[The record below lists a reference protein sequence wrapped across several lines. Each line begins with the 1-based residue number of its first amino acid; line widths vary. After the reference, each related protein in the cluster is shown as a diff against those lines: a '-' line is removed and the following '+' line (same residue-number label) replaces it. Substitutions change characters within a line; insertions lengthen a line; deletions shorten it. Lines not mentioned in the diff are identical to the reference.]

1 MLDDPYLCLTIGI
14 QALRRKAEA
23 LGPAMGGAL
32 GVAAEPYPHQ
42 LATVRRILSDT
53 SIRHLVSDEVGLGKT
68 VQALM
73 ILNALRYQN
82 PDHKAVVVVPDRLVR
97 QWLDEC
103 WTRAHIEAT
112 VFGEGTDDR
121 DTVVRIVR
129 PQSIQSGQFNLD
141 PAAFDLLI
149 VDEPQLLPVAAM
161 RAIETRAPDFR
172 QVLILSATPGLTD
185 PQRRRQMMTI
195 LESERARIA
204 ANRFVDLDVYLDEM
218 EKSTLDDID
227 GGEVT
232 DRETAWRTYSR
243 ERRIIRSTRS
253 DWSRYLPE
261 RRYERVETDPLAGEV
276 ARVDLGMKWLREAD
290 EDGAFVWRA
299 AQALHRGTESARGQR
314 RLRSNP
320 DLEEAVRR
328 SSETPGDSR
337 FDALLDILAGI
348 WTEHPGEQVIIVAGD
363 NPTIDYLETRLRR
376 YFSEGDD
383 DFPVATLRR
392 ASERTE
398 GEAADIEAVH
408 RQLSEFSE
416 GHARV
421 LLIGEWVQAGLNLHY
436 FARNIV
442 FYSSPWDIDVIDQL
456 TGRLDRLRPNGLA
469 RGDAGRHSGSIRIWS
484 IVQPATP
491 EAQVVAALETLGV
504 YQKPLPPLR
513 PETES
518 EISGALAAIAFRGD
532 ADARN
537 RLAGLSE
544 SWAST
549 GSMSLMS
556 HFSPFSP
563 ARAQACYDWLQE
575 TPLPEPVLRISDDAT
590 FTARSEQGLRG
601 FLDLLHRANVFDI
614 SMRREKEGEGFRFST
629 LWYGEDRNDPAIPIS
644 VIPKGGWMAG
654 HIPFLWRRRHL
665 ARPPRNTVHY
675 DEGDLGGRLLR
686 FLDHGEVVHE
696 EIVQGG
702 VDLAR
707 RICNRCQDECLTV
720 QFDPAHPVT
729 EVMRGKQVFLR
740 AGLFDPVSLLPD
752 PDVNELEEHFASAPT
767 EAQQREA
774 DEDRLLVREWWLADA
789 RWLNVIVPAQLLAVG
804 LMKGADGWSILE
816 REIVLH
822 LLNPLGGSEQ
832 PLPRSRGR
840 ITVVSKE
847 LRKVLDDHAR
857 QHLHNQASAS
867 IEKILGDCRSE
878 LAARRSQLKAELD
891 DLVESRQAHFER
903 VKSADVEIDVR
914 RAGML
919 AGLERRVENA
929 RLAARSRL
937 AWLQELETQLTQPD
951 VESLPGLMIQVSST
965 DAN

>member
-23 LGPAMGGAL
+23 LGPALGGAL

-42 LATVRRILSDT
+42 LDTVRRILSDT

-161 RAIETRAPDFR
+161 RAIETWAPDFR

-195 LESERARIA
+195 LEPERAGIA
-204 ANRFVDLDVYLDEM
+204 SNRSVDLDVHLDEM
-218 EKSTLDDID
+218 EKSALDDID
-227 GGEVT
+227 GGKVT
-232 DRETAWRTYSR
+232 DREIAWRTYSR

-253 DWSRYLPE
+253 DWSRYLPG
-261 RRYERVETDPLAGEV
+261 RRYERVETDPLAGEI

-299 AQALHRGTESARGQR
+299 AQALHRGTDSTRGQR

-328 SSETPGDSR
+328 SSESPGDSR
-337 FDALLDILAGI
+337 FDTLLDILAGI

-398 GEAADIEAVH
+398 GEAADIEAMH

-469 RGDAGRHSGSIRIWS
+469 RGDAGQHFGNIRIWS
-484 IVQPATP
+484 IVQPVTP

-518 EISGALAAIAFRGD
+518 EISSALAAIAFRGD

-544 SWAST
+544 NWAST
-549 GSMSLMS
+549 GSMSLLS

-563 ARAQACYDWLQE
+563 ARAQASYDSLQE
-575 TPLPEPVLRISDDAT
+575 TPLPEPVLRISDNAT
-590 FTARSEQGLRG
+590 FTARSEQGLKG
-601 FLDLLHRANVFDI
+601 FLELLHRANVFDI
-614 SMRREKEGEGFRFST
+614 SVRRERENEGLKFST
-629 LWYGEDRNDPAIPIS
+629 LWYGGNPREPTIPIS
-644 VIPKGGWMAG
+644 VIPRGGWMAG

-675 DEGDLGGRLLR
+675 DEGDVGGRLLR

-696 EIVQGG
+696 EIIQGG
-702 VDLAR
+702 LDLAR
-707 RICNRCQDECLTV
+707 RTCGRSQDECLTV

-729 EVMRGKQVFLR
+729 GVLRGKQVFLR
-740 AGLFDPVSLLPD
+740 VGLFNPVSLLPA
-752 PDVNELEEHFASAPT
+752 PDLDELEEHFASAPT

-774 DEDRLLVREWWLADA
+774 DEDRLLVREWWRADA
-789 RWLNVIVPAQLLAVG
+789 RWLNVIVPAQLLTVG
-804 LMKGADGWSILE
+804 FIKGADGWSILK

-832 PLPRSRGR
+832 PLPRSRGKR
-840 ITVVSKE
+840 TVVSKE
-847 LRKVLDDHAR
+847 LRKALDDHAK
-857 QHLHNQASAS
+857 QHLHSQASAS

-878 LAARRSQLKAELD
+878 LAARRSQLKVELD
-891 DLVESRQAHFER
+891 DLVESRKAHFER

-937 AWLQELETQLTQPD
+937 AWLQELETHLTQPD
-951 VESLPGLMIQVSST
+951 VEALPGLMIQVSST